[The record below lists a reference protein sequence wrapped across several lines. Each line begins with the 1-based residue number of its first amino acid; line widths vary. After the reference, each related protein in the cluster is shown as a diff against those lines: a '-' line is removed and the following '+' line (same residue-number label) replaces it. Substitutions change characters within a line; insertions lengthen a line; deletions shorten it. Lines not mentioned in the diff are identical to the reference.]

1 MTRRLLK
8 RSSLFGLRFH
18 FIAYAPHCFL
28 DFRPSEA
35 SSRGTEP
42 HQSATTLFVSCG
54 RVPGCRPEPGDARLL
69 LCAKITRTI
78 ITQTSAESD
87 AVTGACAN
95 TLFSA
100 PLPSYTQHPSSPET
114 AFYGREE
121 IHVYPLSRGFGSERA
136 CWIATC
142 FRATGGERKPQS
154 SRALVNVV
162 AENIAGTIHIPRN
175 QETGCKIVHRSLLPQ
190 G

>member
-1 MTRRLLK
+1 VPQP
-8 RSSLFGLRFH
+8 H
-18 FIAYAPHCFL
+18 FSFPAV
-28 DFRPSEA
+28 A
-35 SSRGTEP
+35 SPG
-42 HQSATTLFVSCG
+42 A
-54 RVPGCRPEPGDARLL
+54 VPNPGDA
-69 LCAKITRTI
+69 I
-78 ITQTSAESD
+78 IHTTFQTSAESD

-175 QETGCKIVHRSLLPQ
+175 QETGCKIVHRSLLSQ